1 MEEMNGF
8 DIAIKVLGEKIAQLE
23 FDLRCERYAK
33 ENAQKEAKQLAS
45 ENAKLAHRMTDV
57 QLYIERMEE
66 K

>member
-23 FDLRCERYAK
+23 LELRCERYAK
-33 ENAQKEAKQLAS
+33 ENAEKRAEQLAS